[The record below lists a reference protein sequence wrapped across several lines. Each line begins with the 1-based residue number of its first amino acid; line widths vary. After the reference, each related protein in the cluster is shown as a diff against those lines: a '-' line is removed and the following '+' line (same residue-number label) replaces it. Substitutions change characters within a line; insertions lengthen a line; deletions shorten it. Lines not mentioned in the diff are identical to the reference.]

1 MPIYPFSCDSCQHA
15 FEVWQ
20 KMNDIRPT
28 ECPSCGCSGCLTRNY
43 SCISAIMDSSQP
55 KTIGDL
61 ANKNTEEAVKNG
73 TLDKS
78 VLNWEE
84 NRRKKKEGRK
94 KMKRIATMTSKQKEN
109 YIMTGK
115 LA

>member
-1 MPIYPFSCDSCQHA
+1 MPIYPFSCDSCQHV

-28 ECPSCGCSGCLTRNY
+28 ECPSCSCSGCITRNY
-43 SCISAIMDSSQP
+43 SSIATIIDASQP

-61 ANKNTEEAVKNG
+61 ANKNTEEAVKRG
-73 TLDKS
+73 TLDKK

-84 NRRKKKEGRK
+84 NKRKKKEAG
-94 KMKRIATMTSKQKEN
+94 KRMHKIATMTSKQKEA

-115 LA
+115 LV